1 MKRYSSF
8 RLFLKAITVIAMVF
22 LVEVMPSGHVQI
34 HRSPEASYPKRTKCF
49 NNVISPVIAAI
60 SFDQHVQT
68 NRSRT
73 LLRASRAERYGK
85 RDGLRFHTMNALQP
99 DRNFQIWLHH
109 SLVLRAVE
117 GTRIRFLHICF
128 LAFAKEYARGSPFLD
143 TKPFLITVDEP
154 NLGSIDSLSSAR
166 PGAKGVRQPETLF
179 WPSWVSEEETGR
191 LRRCGVTMC
200 SLLNPAR

>member
-1 MKRYSSF
+1 MHTS
-8 RLFLKAITVIAMVF
+8 L
-22 LVEVMPSGHVQI
+22 
-34 HRSPEASYPKRTKCF
+34 EASYPERTDCL
-49 NNVISPVIAAI
+49 NNVISPVIAAM
-60 SFDQHVQT
+60 SFNQHVRTKRSQT
-68 NRSRT
+68 
-73 LLRASRAERYGK
+73 LHRASRAERYGK
-85 RDGLRFHTMNALQP
+85 RDGLRFHTMNAFQP
-99 DRNFQIWLHH
+99 DRNFQTWLHH

-166 PGAKGVRQPETLF
+166 LGAKGVRQLETLF
-179 WPSWVSEEETGR
+179 WPNWVSEEETGR

-200 SLLNPAR
+200 SLLKPAR